1 MSDQENLDNPYFTND
16 VGSVDYM
23 LTTVDNPFSPFTQF
37 DEWMVFDTSH
47 GYHTLSI
54 LARVVITSDD
64 LSEADQQQA
73 IQLGIEEM
81 VKENASGL
89 YRRVTQESFAA

>member
-1 MSDQENLDNPYFTND
+1 MADTDHLDNPYITND
-16 VGSVDYM
+16 VGNVDYM
-23 LTTVDNPFSPFTQF
+23 VTTVDNPFSPFTEF

-54 LARVVITSDD
+54 LARIVKTSDD

-73 IQLGIEEM
+73 IQQGIEEM
-81 VKENASGL
+81 VKENVSGV
-89 YRRVTQESFAA
+89 YRKVTQESFAA

>member
-1 MSDQENLDNPYFTND
+1 MADTSNTENPYFTTD

-23 LTTVDNPFSPFTQF
+23 ITTVDNPFDPFTQF

-47 GYHTLSI
+47 GYHTLSV
-54 LARVVITSDD
+54 LARIVKTSDD

-73 IQLGIEEM
+73 IQQGIEEM
-81 VKENASGL
+81 VKENVSGV
-89 YRRVTQESFAA
+89 YRKVAPQSFAA